1 MKRSWL
7 LILLIL
13 GACRPDASPKR
24 TVNQVPI
31 RRLTPGGAPAQH
43 SGLTFATR
51 TVVDD
56 ATTFARLWREAFASP
71 GDTVPPPAVDWA
83 REKVVF
89 AGLGNRPSGGYV
101 VGVTAAVQTADEL
114 QVTIETTSPGRDCMN
129 AAVITQPADV
139 VTIPRPKPGVII
151 RFIERERTGDCP

>member
-7 LILLIL
+7 ILLLLL
-13 GACRPDASPKR
+13 GACRPDPSPHKLL
-24 TVNQVPI
+24 NPVPI

-56 ATTFARLWREAFASP
+56 AATFEKLWRQAFVSP
-71 GDTVPPPAVDWA
+71 GDTLPPPPVDWA

-101 VGVTAAVQTADEL
+101 VNVSAAEQSGDEL
-114 QVTIETTSPGRDCMN
+114 RITIETTSPGPNCMN
-129 AAVITQPADV
+129 AAVITQPVDV

-151 RFIERERTGDCP
+151 RFIERERTRDCP